1 MSRPIPSPRRAF
13 DERYALVLVGADA
26 VVCAVAVL
34 AAYWLRCRISEPFLA
49 PMGHPITVY
58 LPAIPAVIGLWLI
71 TFHGFDLYRMRRFI
85 SPVGEMTAVFT
96 AVTLT
101 ALMVAAASFLSYT
114 DYSRAMLFF
123 FWGWALPMSLASRA
137 LLRQAAIKL
146 RLRGEGRA
154 RAVVVGC
161 GELARLVARRV
172 RQHHV
177 LGYELVGFAAV
188 DQCPADVEGYPVL
201 GRLDDLPEVI
211 RAHRIDEVLVARPDI
226 DPGALM
232 AAVQAC
238 EGLTV
243 EFHLVAGPLQVITEQ
258 AELSGLADLPV
269 IELPTRPF
277 PRRQYAVKRLLDL
290 IASLLLIILLAPVM
304 LVIALLVRRETGSS
318 AIFRQTRI
326 GHRGVPFTMFK
337 FRTMIP
343 QADPYADAPRRP
355 EDERITRTG
364 RWLRRSSLDE
374 LPQLF
379 NVIRGD
385 MSLVG
390 PRPEMPH
397 IVEEYEPW
405 QRRRLDVKPGMTGL
419 WQVLGRKDLPL
430 RENLQY
436 DFYYIRNWSIWLD
449 LMIVFKTIPV
459 VIAGRGAY

>member
-13 DERYALVLVGADA
+13 DERYALALVAADA
-26 VVCAVAVL
+26 LVCAAAVL
-34 AAYWLRCRISEPFLA
+34 AAYWLRCRIAEPFLA

-58 LPAIPAVIGLWLI
+58 LPAIPWVIGLWLI
-71 TFHGFDLYRMRRFI
+71 TFHGFDLHQMRRFI
-85 SPVGEMTAVFT
+85 SPVGEMTAVFR

-101 ALMVAAASFLSYT
+101 ALMVAAASFLSRT
-114 DYSRAMLFF
+114 DYSRAMLFL
-123 FWGWALPMSLASRA
+123 FWGCALPLSLASRA
-137 LLRQAAIKL
+137 LLRQAALKL

-161 GELARLVARRV
+161 GELARLVAHRV
-172 RQHHV
+172 RDHHA

-188 DQCPADVEGYPVL
+188 HDCPADVEGYPVL
-201 GRLDDLPEVI
+201 GRLEDLPAVI
-211 RAHRIDEVLVARPDI
+211 REHRIDEVLVARPDI

-232 AAVQAC
+232 AAVEAC
-238 EGLTV
+238 EGLVV
-243 EFHLVAGPLQVITEQ
+243 EFHLVAGPLQVLTEH

-277 PRRQYAVKRLLDL
+277 PRRQYAVKRLLDV
-290 IASLLLIILLAPVM
+290 IASLLLIIPLAPLM
-304 LVIALLVRRETGSS
+304 LVIALLVRRETG
-318 AIFRQTRI
+318 AAPFFRQTRV
-326 GHRGVPFTMFK
+326 GHRSAPFTMYK
-337 FRTMIP
+337 FRTMLP
-343 QADPYADAPRRP
+343 EAEPYADAPRRL

-379 NVIRGD
+379 NVLKGD

-390 PRPEMPH
+390 PRPEMPY

-405 QRRRLDVKPGMTGL
+405 QRRRLDVKPGITGL

-449 LMIVFKTIPV
+449 LTIILKTIPV
-459 VIAGRGAY
+459 VIGGRGAY